1 MMDKQYFIWLLQK
14 LNRGEATTE
23 EEQFLISYYNL
34 FQPEEDL
41 STYLSEEKKE
51 TLKNQIRFAIHDNLY
66 SRENEGKLRTIFPW
80 RRVAAVAAV
89 LIIVSAVVFY
99 MNPAPAEKITYATKT
114 PQQKENRFI
123 RLPDGSTVI
132 VSAGSKL
139 NYPSSFDGTVNREVY
154 LEGQAFFDIKHNPA
168 KAFIVHTGK
177 LSTTVL
183 GTAFNVKAIP
193 SEDNI
198 TVTVTRGKVRV
209 SSPEKTLG
217 LIEPDEQIVYSK
229 AENEAVQSVIEDK
242 NYLGWK
248 EQDLLFDDVTLAEA
262 AELLEERFKVKIA
275 FSDPLIKD
283 NRFTTTFR
291 QDQKLEQVLKSI
303 CEFNSAVFQYDRDN
317 ATVMISSK

>member
-1 MMDKQYFIWLLQK
+1 MDRKYFIWLLQK
-14 LNRGEATTE
+14 LNRGEATKE

-34 FQPEEDL
+34 FQPEEDM
-41 STYLSEEKKE
+41 TAYLSQEKKE
-51 TLKNQIRFAIHDNLY
+51 LLKNQIRVSIHDNLY
-66 SRENEGKLRTIFPW
+66 LKENGGKVRSMSTW
-80 RRVAAVAAV
+80 RRAAAVAAV
-89 LIIVSAVVFY
+89 LVVVATVVY
-99 MNPAPAEKITYATKT
+99 YVYQAPVEKITYAAK
-114 PQQKENRFI
+114 PPEQKQNRFI

-139 NYPSSFDGTVNREVY
+139 NYPSSFDGSVNREVY

-183 GTAFNVKAIP
+183 GTAFNIKAMP

-198 TVTVTRGKVRV
+198 TVTVVRGKVRV

-217 LIEPDEQIVYSK
+217 LIEPDEQIVYNKSD
-229 AENEAVQSVIEDK
+229 NEAVQSVIANK
-242 NYLGWK
+242 IFLGWK
-248 EQDLLFDDVTLAEA
+248 EKDLLFDDVTLGEA

-303 CEFNSAVFQYDRDN
+303 CEFNSAEFQYDRDK